1 MRPDFVVW
9 IDGPG
14 SRTVVTTERP
24 QPSIRTMNTPF
35 DLQRFL
41 EQMTDQF
48 GQTSQWLPEEAT
60 AFGAGHRFP
69 IDLSEHPE
77 EFVVTAELPG
87 FEQAEIDL
95 RITDRSLWIE
105 AEHEEEEHEGAERHI
120 RRERRSERM
129 HRSVRL
135 PEAIDPDGA
144 EAKLHNG
151 VLTISV
157 PKAHQDENARQI
169 DIDSA

>member
-1 MRPDFVVW
+1 
-9 IDGPG
+9 
-14 SRTVVTTERP
+14 
-24 QPSIRTMNTPF
+24 
-35 DLQRFL
+35 
-41 EQMTDQF
+41 MTDQF
-48 GQTSQWLPEEAT
+48 GQTTQWLPEDAT
-60 AFGAGHRFP
+60 PFGAGHRFP

-87 FEQAEIDL
+87 FDREEIEL

-105 AEHEEEEHEGAERHI
+105 AEHEESEQEEAERHI

-135 PEAIDPDGA
+135 PGAVDPDGA
-144 EAKLHNG
+144 NAKLQNG

-157 PKAHQDENARQI
+157 PKAHHDEDARHI
-169 DIDSA
+169 DIEST

>member
-1 MRPDFVVW
+1 
-9 IDGPG
+9 
-14 SRTVVTTERP
+14 
-24 QPSIRTMNTPF
+24 
-35 DLQRFL
+35 
-41 EQMTDQF
+41 MTDQF
-48 GQTSQWLPEEAT
+48 GQTNQWLPEDAT
-60 AFGAGHRFP
+60 PFGAGHRFP

-87 FEQAEIDL
+87 FDREEIEL

-105 AEHEEEEHEGAERHI
+105 AEHEESEHEESGHEEAQRQI

-135 PEAIDPDGA
+135 PESIEPDGA
-144 EAKLHNG
+144 QAKLQNG

-157 PKAHQDENARQI
+157 PKANQDEDARHI
-169 DIDSA
+169 DIESA